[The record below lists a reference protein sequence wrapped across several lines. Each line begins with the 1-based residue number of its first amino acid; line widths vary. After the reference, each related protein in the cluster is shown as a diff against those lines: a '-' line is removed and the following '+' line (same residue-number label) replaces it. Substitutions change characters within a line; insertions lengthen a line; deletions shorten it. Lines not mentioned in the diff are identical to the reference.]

1 MPISFPTSG
10 LTANV
15 TTYSFGGLTWLWTGY
30 VWQSVGSVSVQGLQ
44 GTQGIQGVQGTIGL
58 TGSNGGSGPSG
69 AQGLTGGFG
78 IQGIQGTQ
86 GTQGIQGIQGFFGT
100 SPIVYP
106 ATTASVGFTV
116 QGLTGQTGRL
126 TEWKIGATTLSAID
140 TAGNITKGDGDQIVL
155 ASQIF

>member
-1 MPISFPTSG
+1 MPITFPTTG
-10 LTANV
+10 LTPNV
-15 TTYSFGGLTWLWTGY
+15 TTYTYSGLTWLWTGS
-30 VWQSVGSVSVQGLQ
+30 VWQSVGSVSVQGTQGLQ
-44 GTQGIQGVQGTIGL
+44 GSLGAQGIQGN
-58 TGSNGGSGPSG
+58 TGSDGGTGPAG

-78 IQGIQGTQ
+78 IQGIQGVQ
-86 GTQGIQGIQGFFGT
+86 GTFGT

-106 ATTASVGFTV
+106 TTTASVGFTV

-140 TAGNITKGDGDQIVL
+140 IAGNITKGDGDQIVL

>member
-1 MPISFPTSG
+1 MPITFPTSG

-15 TTYSFGGLTWLWTGY
+15 TTYTYGGLTWLWTGS
-30 VWQSVGSVSVQGLQ
+30 VWQSVGSVSVQGIQ
-44 GTQGIQGVQGTIGL
+44 GTQGISNQGVQGTQGL
-58 TGSNGGSGPSG
+58 AGSAGGTGPQGT
-69 AQGLTGGFG
+69 QGLTGGFG
-78 IQGIQGTQ
+78 
-86 GTQGIQGIQGFFGT
+86 TQGIQGLQGPFGT

-106 ATTASVGFTV
+106 TTTGSVGLTI